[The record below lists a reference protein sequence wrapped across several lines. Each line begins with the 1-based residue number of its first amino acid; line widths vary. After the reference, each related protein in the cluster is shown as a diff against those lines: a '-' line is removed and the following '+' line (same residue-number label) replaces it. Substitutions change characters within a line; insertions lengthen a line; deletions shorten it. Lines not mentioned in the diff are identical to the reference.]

1 MLVMREGFSRNPYRD
16 GEGVI
21 AVEQETRVVEAEVY
35 EPPVVAEVGTFV
47 EETQGLP
54 WTRTEA
60 LYGYKI
66 T

>member
-1 MLVMREGFSRNPYRD
+1 M
-16 GEGVI
+16 
-21 AVEQETRVVEAEVY
+21 EQETRVVEAEVY